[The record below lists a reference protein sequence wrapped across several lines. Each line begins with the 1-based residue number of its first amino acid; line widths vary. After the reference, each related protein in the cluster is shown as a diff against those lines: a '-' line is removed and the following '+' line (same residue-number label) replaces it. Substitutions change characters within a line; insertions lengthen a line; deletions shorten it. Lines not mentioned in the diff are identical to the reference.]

1 MKSCESVPNKNNELK
16 LDPHGYATMQN
27 LIVNI
32 SNILRNAT
40 HKHHI
45 DSALNEYLNLIESQY
60 ILTFSDQTDQ
70 IVQLA
75 CLFRDKAYEFIFS
88 KGDIASPLYLCLYMI
103 VELEADSRFES
114 FIKVVDTNLFA
125 KGVSEEENIM
135 LIELGSI
142 ARIFGRGRNEGLK
155 FYIQNICLIDM
166 YTPSASKVVSFILRI
181 FKVLNVPFELFL
193 SSIQELLSPKRLFLL
208 EPKRRRSVFNWQIH
222 TFWNIEHF
230 FNHRDWLKLSPLWEE
245 ALYTLCVSTEA
256 SKIDEALYL
265 QFFIYH
271 MCGNSFVSQKE
282 WREFN
287 QKITQKVE
295 SVYELFAQIFHLS
308 KPEFFSKPKK
318 IIGFVRDRIVENSP
332 YKVEYSFL
340 KNLLQ
345 CLEFSNQYEVRVYTM
360 GLLEKSD
367 DDEQVIKSYESLGI
381 QVVNVVEAFNQQGY
395 YNSHLSKALA
405 IRETMI
411 RDGVDI
417 LISPNNGYG
426 ISDFLLATRTATK
439 QIFWSHGNFVY
450 DLPQIDV
457 KITHICGNSAVICHE
472 GYEFMGVG
480 VEMDEKFYNPQVPKN
495 IIEEEREK
503 FPKNKLIL
511 GVIGRLTKI
520 DSLAYLKSVINIMC
534 QHHQSIFLACGNG
547 NIYEIKQKIA
557 FLLKEMQIKA
567 DFIERFY
574 FPGYVNNA
582 IYGHIIDFW
591 LDSFPMEQGESRIE
605 FCTKGGL
612 ALTLSKES
620 KQDRQSRL
628 NTWLETHFSSDTS
641 MFEPYSSLESLRQ
654 IWLEDS
660 CVAYDMQDYISKA
673 DTLLSL
679 SQSQKQ
685 ELSKKY
691 LFIRKVYNG
700 YRKKKGIRAF
710 LNIIKD
716 A

>member
-1 MKSCESVPNKNNELK
+1 MKSCEAILNKNNELK
-16 LDPHGYATMQN
+16 LDSRGYITLQN
-27 LIVNI
+27 FIVNI
-32 SNILRNAT
+32 SNILQNAT

-45 DSALNEYLNLIESQY
+45 DLALNEYLNLIESQHVF
-60 ILTFSDQTDQ
+60 TSSDQ

-88 KGDIASPLYLCLYMI
+88 KGDIANPLYLCLYKI
-103 VELEADSRFES
+103 VELEVDTRFES
-114 FIKVVDTNLFA
+114 FIKVVDNNLFA
-125 KGVSEEENIM
+125 QGVSEEENVM

-166 YTPSASKVVSFILRI
+166 HTPSASKVASFILKA
-181 FKVLNVPFELFL
+181 FKVLSIPFELFL
-193 SSIQELLSPKRLFLL
+193 SSIQELLSPERLFLL

-245 ALYTLCVSTEA
+245 VFYALLVGTEA

-287 QKITQKVE
+287 RKITQKVE
-295 SVYELFAQIFHLS
+295 SVYESFAQIFHLS
-308 KPEFFSKPKK
+308 KPDSFSKPKK
-318 IIGFVRDRIVENSP
+318 IIGFLRDRIVENSP

-345 CLEFSNQYEVRVYTM
+345 CSEFSNQYEVRVYTM

-381 QVVNVVEAFNQQGY
+381 QVVNVVATFNQQGY

-405 IRETMI
+405 IRERMI

-417 LISPNNGYG
+417 LVSPNNGYG
-426 ISDFLLATRTATK
+426 ISDFLLAARTATK

-457 KITHICGNSAVICHE
+457 KITHICGSSAVICHE

-480 VEMDEKFYNPQVPKN
+480 VEMDEKFYNPQIPKN

-520 DSLAYLKSVINIMC
+520 DSLGYLKSIINIMC
-534 QHHQSIFLACGNG
+534 QHQSIFLACGNG
-547 NIYEIKQKIA
+547 NIYEIKQKIVS
-557 FLLKEMQIKA
+557 LLEEMQIKA

-605 FCTKGGL
+605 FCAKGGL
-612 ALTLSKES
+612 AITLSKES
-620 KQDRQSRL
+620 KQDRQNRL
-628 NTWLETHFSSDTS
+628 NAWLETHFSSDVS
-641 MFEPYSSLESLRQ
+641 MFEPYFSLESLRQ

-660 CVAYDMQDYISKA
+660 CVAYDIQDYISKA
-673 DTLLSL
+673 NILLSL
-679 SQSQKQ
+679 NQSQKQ

-691 LFIRKVYNG
+691 LFIRKVYDS
-700 YRKKKGIRAF
+700 YRKKKGIQSF

-716 A
+716 T